1 MAERECRAQPVAD
14 ALGLRAVIDGLAS
27 DLQDMRAGRISPP
40 EGMARAALAKQL
52 FSGVRLYLV
61 AHQIA
66 MRRGAPTENDAQ
78 PAAIADDRGEVMP

>member
-1 MAERECRAQPVAD
+1 MAERDYRSQPVAD

-52 FSGVRLYLV
+52 FAGVRLYLV
-61 AHQIA
+61 AHQMA
-66 MRRGAPTENDAQ
+66 GRSVPPDGQAPTTMIEGGA
-78 PAAIADDRGEVMP
+78 VK